1 MRELWRAAFVI
12 ARRDFSAVVLSRTF
26 ILFLLGPLLPI
37 LIGFA
42 FGGLGERISST
53 DLRPI
58 VGLYTGFTIDV
69 DLPAVPDTLVILRAC
84 NGFAPSYPHT
94 TPSSIVGESQAVP
107 VVTASPFAE
116 AVVTG

>member
-58 VGLYTGFTIDV
+58 VGLAMPAADIAAIERAHARLTERMGERA
-69 DLPAVPDTLVILRAC
+69 LPRLR
-84 NGFAPSYPHT
+84 
-94 TPSSIVGESQAVP
+94 
-107 VVTASPFAE
+107 
-116 AVVTG
+116 